1 MDSLEALGD
10 PCSRRTRAVF
20 QIKAQRL
27 LPETLRKQ
35 TGEEKPAGT
44 SNLKMKA
51 VTEFRISR

>member
-10 PCSRRTRAVF
+10 PCSGRTRAVF

-35 TGEEKPAGT
+35 MGEEKPDGT